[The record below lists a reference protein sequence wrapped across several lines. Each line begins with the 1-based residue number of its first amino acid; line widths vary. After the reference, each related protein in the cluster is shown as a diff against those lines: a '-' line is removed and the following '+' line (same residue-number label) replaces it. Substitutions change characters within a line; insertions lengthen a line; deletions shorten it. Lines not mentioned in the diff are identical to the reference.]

1 MITIQ
6 YCVDYNESS
15 REMVVATIGSKYS
28 YLLYEFESMVA
39 TLNKQVNGVGWSA
52 RVNTHS
58 NHDIYMV
65 VEHIDLPYIHCH
77 SMYYSFYDNTVR
89 FTYSQ
94 HKNSEK
100 LVDYTRYADWTI
112 PSRKVVREKLYK
124 FMFN

>member
-15 REMVVATIGSKYS
+15 REMVVETIGSKYS
-28 YLLYEFESMVA
+28 YLIDEFESMVA
-39 TLNKQVNGVGWSA
+39 TLNKQVNGIGWNA
-52 RVNTHS
+52 RINTHS
-58 NHDIYMV
+58 NHDVYMV

-89 FTYSQ
+89 FVYSQ
-94 HKNSEK
+94 YKNSEK

-112 PSRKVVREKLYK
+112 PSKVVVRNKLYK